1 MSFRPLITPVSIAVW
16 AMAFALA
23 GCGSQATNPVRFSK
37 VMVRPGDGTTIQL
50 LADMCQGQ
58 PYKTV
63 VEESADLVSIQL
75 LGTVPDGN
83 TRLSCADLVGVKL
96 PRLCHHDECTTRR
109 LAQTSQCRALSNSPN
124 HRSSAT
130 EAGFGARAECPLYA
144 AYSARLRRS
153 CAPATGRSFVQAAG
167 ASTGKRSCSAKTRL
181 ATKMALSALG
191 KPQ

>member
-1 MSFRPLITPVSIAVW
+1 MSFRPLNTPVSIAVW

-83 TRLSCADLVGVKL
+83 TRLSCADLVGVQL
-96 PRLCHHDECTTRR
+96 PSPLSSRRVHD
-109 LAQTSQCRALSNSPN
+109 
-124 HRSSAT
+124 AT
-130 EAGFGARAECPLYA
+130 
-144 AYSARLRRS
+144 
-153 CAPATGRSFVQAAG
+153 AG
-167 ASTGKRSCSAKTRL
+167 ADVPVQSSLQQSQPPK
-181 ATKMALSALG
+181 
-191 KPQ
+191 

>member
-1 MSFRPLITPVSIAVW
+1 MSFRPLNTPVSIAVW

-83 TRLSCADLVGVKL
+83 TRLSCADLVEVQL
-96 PRLCHHDECTTRR
+96 PSPLSSRRVHD
-109 LAQTSQCRALSNSPN
+109 
-124 HRSSAT
+124 AT
-130 EAGFGARAECPLYA
+130 
-144 AYSARLRRS
+144 
-153 CAPATGRSFVQAAG
+153 AG
-167 ASTGKRSCSAKTRL
+167 ADVPVQGSRQQPPASK
-181 ATKMALSALG
+181 
-191 KPQ
+191 